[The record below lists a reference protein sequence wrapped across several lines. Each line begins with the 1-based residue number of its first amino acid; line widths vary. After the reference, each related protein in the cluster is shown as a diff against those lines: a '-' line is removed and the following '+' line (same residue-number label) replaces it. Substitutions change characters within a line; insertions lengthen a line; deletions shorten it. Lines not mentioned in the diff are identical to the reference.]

1 MFLDRYSVTKS
12 DPTLRPHGLQHIRL
26 LWPSLCP
33 RVCSNSRPLSWWCYL
48 TISSSAAFFSF
59 CLQSFPASGS
69 FQWVSSSH
77 QVAKVLEL
85 QHQSFYEYSGSISFR
100 FDWFDLPTVQRTL
113 QSLPQQRNLKASV
126 LRCSAFFMV
135 QLSHDYWKN
144 HSFDCMDLWQQR
156 DVSAF

>member
-1 MFLDRYSVTKS
+1 MISG
-12 DPTLRPHGLQHIRL
+12 HHA
-26 LWPSLCP
+26 SL
-33 RVCSNSRPLSWWCYL
+33 SF
-48 TISSSAAFFSF
+48 TISQNLLKFTSIELVMLSNDLILCCLLLLLSSI
-59 CLQSFPASGS
+59 FPASGS

-77 QVAKVLEL
+77 QVAKVLEIQL

-156 DVSAF
+156 DISAF

>member
-1 MFLDRYSVTKS
+1 MISG
-12 DPTLRPHGLQHIRL
+12 HHA
-26 LWPSLCP
+26 SL
-33 RVCSNSRPLSWWCYL
+33 SF
-48 TISSSAAFFSF
+48 TISQNLLKFTSIELVMLSNDLILCCLLLLLSSI
-59 CLQSFPASGS
+59 FPASGS

-77 QVAKVLEL
+77 QVAKVLEIQL

-100 FDWFDLPTVQRTL
+100 FDWFDLPTVQGTL
-113 QSLPQQRNLKASV
+113 QSLPQQRNLKVSV

-156 DVSAF
+156 DVSDF

>member
-1 MFLDRYSVTKS
+1 MISG
-12 DPTLRPHGLQHIRL
+12 HHA
-26 LWPSLCP
+26 SL
-33 RVCSNSRPLSWWCYL
+33 SF
-48 TISSSAAFFSF
+48 TISQNLLKFTSIELVMLSNDLILCCLLLLLSSI
-59 CLQSFPASGS
+59 FPASGS

-77 QVAKVLEL
+77 QVAKVLEIQL

-113 QSLPQQRNLKASV
+113 QSLPQQRNLKVSV
-126 LRCSAFFMV
+126 LRCSAFLMV

>member
-1 MFLDRYSVTKS
+1 MISG
-12 DPTLRPHGLQHIRL
+12 HHA
-26 LWPSLCP
+26 SL
-33 RVCSNSRPLSWWCYL
+33 SF
-48 TISSSAAFFSF
+48 TISQNLLKFTSIELVMLSNDLILCCLLLLLSSI
-59 CLQSFPASGS
+59 FPASGS

-77 QVAKVLEL
+77 QVAKVLEIQL